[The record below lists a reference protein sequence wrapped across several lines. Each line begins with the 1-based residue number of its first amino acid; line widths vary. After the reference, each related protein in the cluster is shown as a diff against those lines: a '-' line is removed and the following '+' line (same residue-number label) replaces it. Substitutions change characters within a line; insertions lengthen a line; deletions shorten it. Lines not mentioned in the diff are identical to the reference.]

1 MEQVLHGYVTMT
13 KAIRRV
19 IQNSKESIETL
30 SEMYSVNHKA
40 VIKWR
45 KRD

>member
-1 MEQVLHGYVTMT
+1 MGQVLHGSTNTIEAV
-13 KAIRRV
+13 RRA

-40 VIKWR
+40 VNKWR